1 MWHYPHSPADVMHT
15 GQQPIDI
22 SCVPRPQ
29 QQTCSSGYAAVG
41 PCWNRQTDRQM
52 DGHCTLHRSCS
63 AYYVGSAKR
72 PKIKIEVDGKPVRE
86 RFHLGMHVNM
96 HAHAQTDELP
106 KNILPQSHLKDKR
119 RHKHNST
126 TNWEVP
132 SVHWRCRLGCRKG
145 IRPVK
150 NWVVGCWHGYLP
162 GARCRLAYGP
172 DDASATH
179 CLLLQ

>member
-1 MWHYPHSPADVMHT
+1 MFSFPCKLTMWHYPHSPADVMHT

-41 PCWNRQTDRQM
+41 PCWNRQTDRQT

-63 AYYVGSAKR
+63 AYYVRSAKR
-72 PKIKIEVDGKPVRE
+72 PKIKIEVDGTPVRE

-96 HAHAQTDELP
+96 HAHTQTDELP

-126 TNWEVP
+126 TEK
-132 SVHWRCRLGCRKG
+132 CLQC
-145 IRPVK
+145 IDA
-150 NWVVGCWHGYLP
+150 VGWAAG
-162 GARCRLAYGP
+162 R
-172 DDASATH
+172 ASG
-179 CLLLQ
+179 L